1 MNPRGQ
7 HWAQTGSG
15 SPPGPR
21 TGERTGHGVAWVR
34 GGREETGPRGFG
46 AGEPDPGSRQ
56 DGARASGSRSAPA
69 RAETGGARG
78 AFTRAPPADARASA
92 ARMCARRNGSGIG
105 GVQRKGLSRSCWH
118 IPSGRDGADRPGAR
132 SSAAPARYAV
142 ALAGRAT
149 QGGPAGEGRSAR
161 QHQPAA
167 DVRDPIPL
175 QDIMIGRTSRP
186 LPPANRLVSRNA
198 PTGEIARFGLSAA
211 KSPTLSIVDL
221 FARARLAGA
230 PALPRVP
237 VLGCLV
243 RRVRTPRPPPQPV
256 SVTAILLTPAPAGM
270 NPPDLKWIS
279 SRIRIP
285 SRPAGACGP
294 WPPLRPVPGRRAS
307 PGSCARDSSPW

>member
-1 MNPRGQ
+1 MVLRGSAAAGRKPDRADSALGNRIPARGRTEPG
-7 HWAQTGSG
+7 HPDRGVR
-15 SPPGPR
+15 PPVRKPAGL
-21 TGERTGHGVAWVR
+21 GERSP
-34 GGREETGPRGFG
+34 EPR
-46 AGEPDPGSRQ
+46 RM
-56 DGARASGSRSAPA
+56 
-69 RAETGGARG
+69 
-78 AFTRAPPADARASA
+78 DARASA